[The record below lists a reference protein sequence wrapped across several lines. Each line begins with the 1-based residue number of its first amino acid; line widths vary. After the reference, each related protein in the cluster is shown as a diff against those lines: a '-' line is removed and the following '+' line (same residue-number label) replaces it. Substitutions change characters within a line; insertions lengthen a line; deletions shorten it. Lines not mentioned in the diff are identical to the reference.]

1 MMILRCTDLLLAPFS
16 TVPDE
21 RETAPPHGVD
31 ALGKTRQLGLYRSAM
46 EIAERSAELV
56 GRQNELDL
64 VRSWLTRLEAGPG
77 AVVVTGEPGIGKT
90 TIWTAATAAAQERGA
105 LVLVTRP
112 VAAELPLGY
121 AGLGDLFGTVTA
133 SVLDDLPDPQAF
145 ALSAALSLGPDHGAV
160 DPLLVGRAIVSAL
173 RILAGKSAVV
183 LAIDD
188 AQWLDPPSTR
198 ALAFAARRLADLPVG
213 LAVTL
218 RGGSDEPLGLA
229 SALGDRLVE
238 VAVEGLSL
246 GAMGHLLRSR
256 VDPAISRRILLS
268 VHERSGGNPF
278 YGIQLARAGQGTLPA
293 SLKDLVGRSLDL
305 VPPSALPAIE
315 LVAVLGPTPVASF
328 DDLVGLDA
336 AVTADVLIEER
347 GDVRFGHPLVAAGA
361 YERIPPGRR
370 RELHRR
376 AADLVSS
383 IEVRAR
389 HLALAAAGPE
399 EGRAELLEQ
408 AARVAADRGAV
419 ETAVEL
425 AAHAVRLTPPGD
437 TDARDRRTMDQ
448 ADYLVLAADEQAAG
462 ELVDGLLRGDAT
474 GTIRVRALVR
484 RGLMETRPDSAVAR
498 LEQAVAEPHDD
509 PALAATTLA
518 QLAWQRGAWL
528 GDLEPAIDEAMT
540 SLELAE
546 SIGDDATLVSALTT
560 LGLLLSVAGRAGAAN
575 HLRRAIEIIE
585 RVPAAAG
592 DHTPRLALA
601 HERWWRGDF
610 AAAAALLDDER
621 GRAEQR
627 GDEGLLLRLNIFG
640 ADLAT
645 RRGRWDEAE
654 RLIDDVLIDARDYW
668 RTLLLTNRAILRGR
682 RGDGAAVA
690 DAEAAVSAAGAN
702 PTFVAAADFALG
714 LIDLAEGRLARAAER
729 MPRLPELGDRNG
741 ARGAEDAVLIP
752 ETVAVLVEAD
762 RIDQAE
768 ELIRQLERRHVQLEP
783 WGTAAEAFCRGLIAL
798 AGGDAPAALD
808 LLSAAA
814 TGFESLGAPWEQG
827 QALLAQG
834 KALRRVG
841 RRREAASS
849 LERAAAIFTEL
860 GAMPAR
866 DRAADELRRAR
877 PRPRRDDGLTTAES
891 RVAALVATGHTNRE
905 TAARLFTTVATVEAH
920 LTRIYSKLGIRSRTE
935 LSRLVGGGSVDL
947 EGDALDDGVR

>member
-1 MMILRCTDLLLAPFS
+1 
-16 TVPDE
+16 
-21 RETAPPHGVD
+21 
-31 ALGKTRQLGLYRSAM
+31 M
-46 EIAERSAELV
+46 ENADRSAELV
-56 GRQNELDL
+56 GRQAELDL
-64 VRSWLTRLEAGPG
+64 VRGWLARLDGGPAG
-77 AVVVTGEPGIGKT
+77 VLVTGEPGIGKT
-90 TIWTAATAAAQERGA
+90 TIWTAATTAAQERGA

-121 AGLGDLFGTVTA
+121 AGLGDLFGTVSM

-160 DPLLVGRAIVSAL
+160 DPLLVGRAVVSTL
-173 RILAGKSAVV
+173 RILTEKSAVV

-198 ALAFAARRLADLPVG
+198 ALAFAARRLADLRIG
-213 LAVTL
+213 FALTL
-218 RGGSDEPLGLA
+218 RSGSDEPLGLA
-229 SALGDRLVE
+229 AALDEGLVE
-238 VAVEGLSL
+238 IAVDGLSL

-256 VDPAISRRILLS
+256 VDPAIPRRTLLS

-278 YGIQLARAGQGTLPA
+278 YGIQLGRAGPGVLPA
-293 SLKDLVGRSLDL
+293 SLKELVGRSLDL
-305 VPPSALPAIE
+305 LPPSAMSAIE

-328 DDLVGLDA
+328 DDLIGLDA

-370 RELHRR
+370 RVLHRQ
-376 AADLVSS
+376 AAALASS

-399 EGRAELLEQ
+399 EARAELLEQ
-408 AARVAADRGAV
+408 AARAAADRGAV

-425 AAHAVRLTPPGD
+425 AAHAVRLTPQGH
-437 TDARDRRTMDQ
+437 TEARDRRTMDQ

-462 ELVDGLLRGDAT
+462 ALVDEILGGDAT
-474 GTIRVRALVR
+474 GKIRVRALVR
-484 RGLMETRPDSAVAR
+484 RALMETRPESAVAR
-498 LEQAVAEPHDD
+498 LEQAVAESHDD

-540 SLELAE
+540 SLGVAE
-546 SIGDDATLVSALTT
+546 TIGDDAPLVSALTT
-560 LGLLLSVAGRAGAAN
+560 LGLLLSVAGHAGAAN
-575 HLRRAIEIIE
+575 HLRRAVEIID
-585 RVPAAAG
+585 RVPDAAG

-610 AAAAALLDDER
+610 ATAEALLAAER

-627 GDEGLLLRLNIFG
+627 GDEGLLLRLNIFA

-645 RRGRWDEAE
+645 RCGRWDEAA
-654 RLIDDVLIDARDYW
+654 RLIEAALVDARDYW

-682 RGDGAAVA
+682 RGDRDAEA
-690 DAEAAVSAAGAN
+690 DAEAAISAASAN
-702 PTFVAAADFALG
+702 PTFLAAADFALG
-714 LIDLAEGRLARAAER
+714 LIDLAEGRLAKAAER
-729 MPRLPELGDRNG
+729 MPRLTELGDRNG

-768 ELIRQLERRHVQLEP
+768 ALLRQLERRHVQLEP
-783 WGTAAEAFCRGLIAL
+783 WGTAAEALCRGLLAL
-798 AGGDAPAALD
+798 AGSEVPAALD
-808 LLSAAA
+808 LLTAAA
-814 TGFESLGAPWEQG
+814 AGFEDLGAPWEHG

-849 LERAAAIFTEL
+849 LERAVAIFSEL
-860 GAMPAR
+860 GARPAR

-935 LSRLVGGGSVDL
+935 LSRLVGGGSVEL
-947 EGDALDDGVR
+947 EGGGAMDGGAR

>member
-1 MMILRCTDLLLAPFS
+1 
-16 TVPDE
+16 
-21 RETAPPHGVD
+21 
-31 ALGKTRQLGLYRSAM
+31 M
-46 EIAERSAELV
+46 EIADRSAELV
-56 GRQNELDL
+56 GRQAELDL
-64 VRSWLTRLEAGPG
+64 VRRWLAQLEYGPAG
-77 AVVVTGEPGIGKT
+77 VVVTGEPGIGKT
-90 TIWTAATAAAQERGA
+90 TIWTAATAAARERGA
-105 LVLVTRP
+105 RVLVTRP

-145 ALSAALSLGPDHGAV
+145 ALSAALSLGPDHHAV

-173 RILAGKSAVV
+173 RLLAEKSAVV

-198 ALAFAARRLADLPVG
+198 ALAFAARRLADVRIG
-213 LAVTL
+213 FAVTL
-218 RGGSDEPLGLA
+218 RGGDEPLGLA
-229 SALGDRLVE
+229 AALGDGLVE

-246 GAMGHLLRSR
+246 GAMGHLLRTR
-256 VDPAISRRILLS
+256 VDPAIPRRTLLS

-278 YGIQLARAGQGTLPA
+278 YGIQLARADPGRLPA
-293 SLKDLVGRSLDL
+293 SLKEVVGRSLDL
-305 VPPSALPAIE
+305 VPPSAMPAIE
-315 LVAVLGPTPVASF
+315 FVAVLGPTPVASF

-336 AVTADVLIEER
+336 AVIADVLIEER
-347 GDVRFGHPLVAAGA
+347 GEVRFGHPLVAAGA

-370 RELHRR
+370 RALHRQ
-376 AADLVSS
+376 AADMAGSL
-383 IEVRAR
+383 EVRAR
-389 HLALAAAGPE
+389 HLALAAAGPD

-408 AARVAADRGAV
+408 AARAAADRGAV

-425 AAHAVRLTPPGD
+425 AAHAVRLTPPGGG
-437 TDARDRRTMDQ
+437 DARDRRTMDQ

-462 ELVDGLLRGDAT
+462 TLVDGLLGGDAT
-474 GTIRVRALVR
+474 GKIRVRALVR
-484 RGLMETRPDSAVAR
+484 RALMESRPEAAVAR

-528 GDLEPAIDEAMT
+528 GDLEPAIGEAMT

-546 SIGDDATLVSALTT
+546 TIGDDGTLVSALTT

-575 HLRRAIEIIE
+575 HLRRAVEIID
-585 RVPAAAG
+585 RVPDAAG

-610 AAAAALLDDER
+610 AMAEALLAAER

-627 GDEGLLLRLNIFG
+627 GDEGLLLRLNIFR
-640 ADLAT
+640 ADLAI

-654 RLIDDVLIDARDYW
+654 RLIEDALIDARDYW

-682 RGDGAAVA
+682 RGDGAAAA
-690 DAEAAVSAAGAN
+690 DAEAAVSAAPAN
-702 PTFVAAADFALG
+702 QTFVAAADFAVG
-714 LIDLAEGRLARAAER
+714 LIDLAEGRPAKAAER
-729 MPRLPELGDRNG
+729 MARLPELGDRNG
-741 ARGAEDAVLIP
+741 ARGAEDAALIP

-762 RIDQAE
+762 RLDQAE
-768 ELIRQLERRHVQLEP
+768 ALIRQLERRHVQLEP
-783 WGTAAEAFCRGLIAL
+783 WGTAAEGFCRGLLAL
-798 AGGDAPAALD
+798 VAGEAPAGLD
-808 LLSAAA
+808 LLTAAA
-814 TGFESLGAPWEQG
+814 TGFEDLGAPWEHG

-834 KALRRVG
+834 KALRRAG

-849 LERAAAIFTEL
+849 LERAVTIFSEL
-860 GAMPAR
+860 GARPAR

-935 LSRLVGGGSVDL
+935 LSRLVGGGSV
-947 EGDALDDGVR
+947 ELDNGVTDNGAR